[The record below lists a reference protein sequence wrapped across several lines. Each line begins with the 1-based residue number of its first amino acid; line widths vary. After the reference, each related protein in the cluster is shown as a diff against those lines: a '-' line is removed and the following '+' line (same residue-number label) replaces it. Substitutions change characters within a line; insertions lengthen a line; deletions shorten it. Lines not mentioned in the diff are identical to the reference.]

1 MALVSI
7 LMSMMAAF
15 ALSMTAWL
23 AGTVSLFEAFG
34 LYIGVGF
41 CVMIASLALF
51 CLANAWRARPQVAVH
66 HNASSAMS
74 TLSTLPVRSSSS

>member
-23 AGTVSLFEAFG
+23 AGAVSVREAVG
-34 LYIGVGF
+34 LYIGLGF
-41 CVMIASLALF
+41 GVMIASLALIL
-51 CLANAWRARPQVAVH
+51 LASAWRARPQMAMQH
-66 HNASSAMS
+66 GTSAAMPALV
-74 TLSTLPVRSSSS
+74 TIPARSSSS